1 MREIILDTE
10 TTGLNPQGGDRL
22 IEIGCIELINRIPSG
37 REFHR
42 FINPERD
49 VPPEAEAVHGLS
61 TAFLKDKPIFADV
74 AGDFLEFLAGD
85 SIVIHNAAFD
95 VGFLNFELGR
105 LSLGAITM
113 DRVTCTLQLARR
125 RHPAGPNS
133 LDALCKR
140 YGIDNTKRTKHGALV
155 DSLLLAEV
163 YIELLGVRQAA
174 FVGLAMDAATPLGG
188 ELAPLQ
194 RGNAGQRPAPLPARL
209 SPEIEAAHAAFIETL
224 GEKAIWRRFLVPAGV
239 TFSFSSLPPRPWSAA
254 PAGGAD
260 TAKQNRTDR
269 VAAAGSRPRA

>member
-10 TTGLNPQGGDRL
+10 TTGLSHQNGDRL
-22 IEIGCIELINRIPSG
+22 IEIGCIELVNRIPSG

-42 FINPERD
+42 FVNPQRD
-49 VPPEAEAVHGLS
+49 VPAEAEAIHGLS
-61 TAFLKDKPIFADV
+61 TAFLRDKPLFADV
-74 AGDFLEFLAGD
+74 AGEFLEFIAQD
-85 SIVIHNAAFD
+85 AIVIHNAAFD
-95 VGFLNFELGR
+95 IGFLNFELGR

-113 DRVTCTLQLARR
+113 DRVTCTLQLAKR

-174 FVGLAMDAATPLGG
+174 FIDFAADTNTPMGA

-194 RGNAGQRPAPLPARL
+194 RGAAVQRPAPLPARL
-209 SPEIEAAHAAFIETL
+209 SPELEAAHAAFVETL
-224 GEKAIWRRFLVPAGV
+224 GEKAIWRRFL
-239 TFSFSSLPPRPWSAA
+239 A
-254 PAGGAD
+254 PASDA
-260 TAKQNRTDR
+260 
-269 VAAAGSRPRA
+269 